1 MAANE
6 DTINAI
12 KNTVAAASEEATPDN
27 ITGKVAKN
35 PFGEE
40 ENPFGVVADSPPAQE
55 PKQEEA
61 PVAEPA
67 EAAPQAEPDRE
78 GDATEQRVPY
88 DRFAKQTEARRVAE
102 AHIEK
107 LKQENAELREKTSEV
122 DRQRIVKEISEADS
136 PDGFEDWAQTK
147 QQAWVAAEAHARL
160 QELGGRTISAEA
172 LEGVKTM
179 VIEHRLMKALGLSS
193 GAQVDAVGE
202 VWEAS
207 GGGISE
213 TECLSIAR
221 ARDPELFAV
230 QQPEPQE
237 AAPVTMPQS
246 HTSLDPAMARAT
258 QPLPDAEMAELQ
270 ARASQ
275 FDHTTSPQ
283 ARLHGLAALFAEKL
297 GRT

>member
-12 KNTVAAASEEATPDN
+12 KNTVAAANEEATPDN

-55 PKQEEA
+55 PKSTEA
-61 PVAEPA
+61 TPPPA
-67 EAAPQAEPDRE
+67 EAAPPAESTRE
-78 GDATEQRVPY
+78 GDATEQRVPL
-88 DRFAKQTEARRVAE
+88 DRLNKVIEQRRVAE
-102 AHIEK
+102 ADIDR
-107 LKQENAELREKTSEV
+107 LKKENAELREKTSEV

-258 QPLPDAEMAELQ
+258 QPPSDAELEELK
-270 ARASQ
+270 ARAGQ